1 MPLRPLTPD
10 DAGRLSALA
19 LERGW
24 RPHEEAWRVA
34 LSLGWGAA
42 TEAPGGGFDAVAL
55 LVPHGDRTAVLSVLV
70 SPRRAGQGLGRAAA
84 EAVLSAVA
92 PGSVEIHAPPAG
104 VSFALRLGF
113 RAAGH
118 FARFAGRPRPV
129 ARGEIGAT
137 LRPVGGSDF
146 PALVALDEVAW
157 GAPRRP
163 LLEALFPHAVRACLA
178 VAGGRTVGYGLAW
191 GEGEQV
197 AVGPVVAEE
206 EPVGAA
212 MVAWLAGSGDRE
224 VRIDVPAERMEVA
237 SAACAVGLAPVGRI
251 TRLVRGEPIAGR
263 RERLHAIAAPWAG

>member
-1 MPLRPLTPD
+1 MRLRPLHPD

-19 LERGW
+19 VERGW

-42 TEAPGGGFDAVAL
+42 AEGVDGGLAAMAL
-55 LVPHGDRTAVLSVLV
+55 LVPHGERAAVLSVLV
-70 SPRRAGQGLGRAAA
+70 SPRRTGQGLGRAAA
-84 EAVLSAVA
+84 EAVLSAAA

-104 VSFALRLGF
+104 VPFAQRLGF
-113 RAAGH
+113 RAAGLST
-118 FARFAGRPRPV
+118 RFAGLPRPV

-146 PALVALDEVAW
+146 PALVAVDEVGW
-157 GAPRRP
+157 GALRRP
-163 LLEALFPHAVRACLA
+163 LLEALFPHAFRACLA

-206 EPVGAA
+206 EEVGAA
-212 MVAWLAGSGDRE
+212 MVAWLAGSAERE
-224 VRIDVPAERMEVA
+224 VRIDVPTERTEIA

-251 TRLVRGEPIAGR
+251 TRLVRGEPLGGR
-263 RERLHAIAAPWAG
+263 RERLHALAAPWAG